1 MNRNIFS
8 IKESKLETKQHYEDH
23 LHSYYTWIYGG
34 FENKAEENSI
44 FFKDMNIKPSS
55 TKIALDLGAGSGF
68 QSIPLAELGFGV
80 KAVDFSKKLLDE
92 LNFKKKNLDIE
103 PIEGDIL
110 NFSIYSG
117 FSPELIICMGDT
129 LTHLK
134 NLKSVEELVINC
146 HNILNKDGK
155 IIFTFRDLTYELKDE
170 KRFIPVRSDE
180 NRIFTC
186 FLENFP
192 DHLKVFDM
200 VNEKENGKWSQKIS
214 YYIKIKISEDKIKK
228 IFNNSGFI
236 IDYFINKNG
245 LITII
250 GKKK

>member
-1 MNRNIFS
+1 VSELN
-8 IKESKLETKQHYEDH
+8 TKQHYEDH

-34 FENKAEENSI
+34 YENKVEENRA
-44 FFKDMNIKPSS
+44 FFNEMNIKPES

-68 QSIPLAELGFGV
+68 QSIPLAELGFEV

-92 LNFKKKNLDIE
+92 LNFKKKNLDIGT
-103 PIEGDIL
+103 IEGDIL
-110 NFSIYSG
+110 NFSIYTG
-117 FSPELIICMGDT
+117 FNPELIICMGDT
-129 LTHLK
+129 LTHLQ
-134 NLKSVEELVINC
+134 NLQSVEELVMNC
-146 HNILNKDGK
+146 RKILNKDGR

-186 FLENFP
+186 FLENFQ

-214 YYIKIKISEDKIKK
+214 FYIKIKISEDNIKK
-228 IFNNSGFI
+228 IFSKSGFN
-236 IDYFINKNG
+236 IDYFMNKNG

-250 GKKK
+250 GRKK